1 MIWGTVP
8 RESCYNNA
16 IFNECY
22 IEAIAGPFYNIMKV
36 MMKGPNKQLNT
47 KKKQATSEEFFF
59 TISETS
65 VKAI

>member
-1 MIWGTVP
+1 MF
-8 RESCYNNA
+8 RSCSWLCCGVKKFVDIV

-47 KKKQATSEEFFF
+47 KKEGGKSESAQF
-59 TISETS
+59 
-65 VKAI
+65 